1 MFINKRILNHPAR
14 DKNTQKKLQYMHWLE
29 MQKKNMVNLEKLM
42 LREEHRI
49 DEELTEIESDDGDKK
64 KDDHNKIV
72 EACPWAS
79 TSWVDLNLIIFVLE

>member
-72 EACPWAS
+72 EACP
-79 TSWVDLNLIIFVLE
+79 